1 MKILFAGSPDIA
13 VPSLMA
19 ISEMECAES
28 PGQSKIQLAGVL
40 TNMDS
45 AQGRKS
51 ALMPTEVSV
60 AATALS
66 KERVDKGFPP
76 ITQLKFNSLGSE
88 AREQAAL
95 LKCDLLVC
103 FAYGRIFGPKFLSL
117 FPMGGINIHP
127 SLLPRFRGPSP
138 IAAAILAGDL
148 ETGISIQTIAAEMDS
163 GLILSQ
169 EKIPLSGRETS
180 VSLNDTVALKAAQML
195 KSLLP
200 GLAGGLIVPQPQIG
214 EPLYCKM
221 IVKEDGH
228 LDWSQSAAKID
239 AMVRAY
245 NPWPLCYT
253 GWKGEN
259 IFFYEGCVFDNIDN
273 DHPVHKMP
281 HKEPGFVLGTER
293 GLGILIQTG
302 HGVYAVSRVQR
313 QAKKV
318 MDWKDFLNGTQDFI
332 GSVLNK

>member
-13 VPSLMA
+13 VPSLKV
-19 ISEMECAES
+19 ISELECAEA

-51 ALMPTEVSV
+51 DLVPTEVSV
-60 AATALS
+60 AASALS
-66 KERVDKGFPP
+66 KERVDKGFSP
-76 ITQLKFNSLGSE
+76 IKQLKYNSLGSD

-95 LKCDLLVC
+95 LECDLLVC

-117 FPMGGINIHP
+117 FPKGGINIHP

-138 IAAAILAGDL
+138 IAAAILAGDM

-180 VSLNDTVALKAAQML
+180 ASLNNAVAIKAAQML
-195 KSLLP
+195 KSFIP
-200 GLAGGLIVPQPQIG
+200 VMAEGAIESKPQIG

-221 IVKEDGH
+221 IAKEDGH
-228 LDWSQSAAKID
+228 LVWSHSAVKID

-253 GWKGEN
+253 GWRGEN
-259 IFFYEGCVFDNIDN
+259 IFFYEGRVFDNIAE
-273 DHPVHKMP
+273 DHPVHKMLN
-281 HKEPGFVLGTER
+281 KEPGFVLGTER

-313 QAKKV
+313 QAKRV
-318 MDWKDFLNGTQDFI
+318 MDWKDFLNGNQDFI
-332 GSVLNK
+332 GSFLK